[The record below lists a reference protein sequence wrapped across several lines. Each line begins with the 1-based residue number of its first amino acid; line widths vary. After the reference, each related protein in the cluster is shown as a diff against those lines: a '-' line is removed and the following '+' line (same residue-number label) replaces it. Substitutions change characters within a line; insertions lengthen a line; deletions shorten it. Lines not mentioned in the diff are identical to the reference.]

1 VEYKTS
7 EAAKRMSEIN
17 KKNAAKKKYHHTMR
31 QGGYKSGKTK
41 WKKMEDDLIAK
52 GIIPETLKWNDQS
65 RDWFYRHGGKLDSEG
80 KCVYTKKHDEDPLP
94 LMPLE
99 AHQRMLKRE
108 GSIPKE
114 RRTSSHAPLG
124 MMNTQDEHEP
134 HQAPNRGNSGF
145 PWKGRN
151 FPIEAVREERK
162 GRQTACL

>member
-1 VEYKTS
+1 
-7 EAAKRMSEIN
+7 MG
-17 KKNAAKKKYHHTMR
+17 
-31 QGGYKSGKTK
+31 QGGYKSGKPK

-52 GIIPETLKWNDQS
+52 GILPETLKWNDRS
-65 RDWFYRHGGKLDSEG
+65 RDWFYGHRGKLDSEG
-80 KCVYTKKHDEDPLP
+80 KCVYIQKSMTKTPFP

-108 GSIPKE
+108 GSTPKE

-124 MMNTQDEHEP
+124 MIITQDEHEP

-151 FPIEAVREERK
+151 FPIEAVREEKK